1 MHIIF
6 FETFD
11 LQNICDSVPLICL
24 CCFFCCTVRFLLI
37 SPVLFSRYKVG
48 RIEQM
53 ESANQ
58 AKARGSN
65 SVSVMYCN
73 EPQFCISFE
82 CCIDSSPLSQWRMQ
96 ASCVYPFRI
105 CFSLLACP
113 KLYGYNSRVRVR
125 FCFNVHRV
133 MYTVI
138 LCPSILAET
147 GNFVLLMTQFWHSGF
162 NWQLY
167 TLRNTR
173 TEPLPV

>member
-1 MHIIF
+1 M
-6 FETFD
+6 
-11 LQNICDSVPLICL
+11 
-24 CCFFCCTVRFLLI
+24 RFLLI

-65 SVSVMYCN
+65 SVSVI
-73 EPQFCISFE
+73 CIVTSPSFVLALSVVL
-82 CCIDSSPLSQWRMQ
+82 ILRPL
-96 ASCVYPFRI
+96 ASGGCKHHV
-105 CFSLLACP
+105 STLLDYAFPC
-113 KLYGYNSRVRVR
+113 LHVQNYMVIILERGTL

-162 NWQLY
+162 NW
-167 TLRNTR
+167 
-173 TEPLPV
+173 